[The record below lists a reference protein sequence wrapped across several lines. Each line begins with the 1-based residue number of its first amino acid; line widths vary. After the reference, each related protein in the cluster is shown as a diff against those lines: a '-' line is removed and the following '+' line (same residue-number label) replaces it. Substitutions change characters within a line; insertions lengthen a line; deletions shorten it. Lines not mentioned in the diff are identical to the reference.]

1 MSLTNNNFRLMQAI
15 TSNNREDI
23 VRWALESLKED
34 KTQKNER
41 WVKNYIEKLTEA
53 SNNIYEVPYNLKGFI
68 SMEQPR
74 DTFLVE
80 RYYSTAKDEEMLN
93 KILNMHQVGMQ
104 LEEMKIPYNNTTIL
118 YGPSGTGKTTFGR
131 YIAYKLEMPFIYLN
145 FSQVVDSYMG
155 STSKNLSKIFDF
167 VKSVPC
173 VFMLDEIDCISIKRS
188 GTDGSGASEELA
200 RITVSLMQEL
210 DRLSNNHIILA
221 ATNRLDRMDE
231 AILRRF
237 SVRYYMDV
245 PTTENKREMIKKYIN
260 SLYVYNESFQEF
272 MNDNYINSVVEKSKT
287 QADVINNIVVS
298 VADFI
303 LQENTINKV

>member
-118 YGPSGTGKTTFGR
+118 YGPSGTGKTTFGK

-245 PTTENKREMIKKYIN
+245 PTTENKIEMIKKYIN